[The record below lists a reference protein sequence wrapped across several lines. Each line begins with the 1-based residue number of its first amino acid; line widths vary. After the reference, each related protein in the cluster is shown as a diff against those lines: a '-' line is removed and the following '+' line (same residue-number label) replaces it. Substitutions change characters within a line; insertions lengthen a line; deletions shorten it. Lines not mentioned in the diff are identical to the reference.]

1 MRRWQSRKAT
11 GALQSPGTFL
21 VDGTG
26 SIVAPPEPAK
36 KRAPWRRLIV
46 CHTLTDMK
54 LPELF
59 R

>member
-1 MRRWQSRKAT
+1 
-11 GALQSPGTFL
+11 LQSPGTFL
-21 VDGTG
+21 VDNAG
-26 SIVAPPEPAK
+26 SIVAPPELAK
-36 KRAPWRRLIV
+36 KKQAPWRRLIV